1 MSDPPRLLE
10 QSSTN
15 ASTLELLRALE
26 PPQAPPSDVRA
37 SLVKDLSGLVA
48 GSSIKAAAAATWLKL
63 ALVGALGVG
72 AAGAFVWS
80 QTTPSPRVP
89 APAHEQSQVPA
100 PQPDLPPAPPA
111 EPAAAPAPP
120 PVAVVPEPRKSAAS
134 AAPRDSLAEEEALLE
149 AARQAVASEPGRALS
164 LLQKHRA
171 QFPSGQLS
179 AERMYL
185 SVDCWRRLGNMA
197 AAKREAAALTK
208 YYPNSAYARRAPLLL
223 ASPAR

>member
-48 GSSIKAAAAATWLKL
+48 GSSVKAAAAATWLKL

-80 QTTPSPRVP
+80 QTSPSPSVP
-89 APAHEQSQVPA
+89 APAHERSQMPA
-100 PQPDLPPAPPA
+100 PQPNLPQPA
-111 EPAAAPAPP
+111 EPAVAPAPP
-120 PVAVVPEPRKSAAS
+120 PVAVVPEPRKGAAS
-134 AAPRDSLAEEEALLE
+134 AVPRDSLAEEESLLE
-149 AARQAVASEPGRALS
+149 AARQAVASDPGRALS

-185 SVDCWRRLGNMA
+185 SVDCWRRLGNLA

>member
-10 QSSTN
+10 QSSTS

-48 GSSIKAAAAATWLKL
+48 GSSIKTAAAATWLKL
-63 ALVGALGVG
+63 VLVGALGAG
-72 AAGAFVWS
+72 AVGAFVWS
-80 QTTPSPRVP
+80 QSTPSPSVS
-89 APAHEQSQVPA
+89 APPHEQRKVPT
-100 PQPDLPPAPPA
+100 PQPNLPPSPPP
-111 EPAAAPAPP
+111 EPAVAPAPTP
-120 PVAVVPEPRKSAAS
+120 AVVVPELRKSAPS

-149 AARQAVASEPGRALS
+149 AARQAVANDPGRALS
-164 LLQKHRA
+164 LLQQHRA
-171 QFPSGQLS
+171 QFPSGQLN

-185 SVDCWRRLGNMA
+185 SVDCWRRLGNLA

-208 YYPNSAYARRAPLLL
+208 YYPNSAYSRRAPVLL

>member
-48 GSSIKAAAAATWLKL
+48 GSSIKAVAAAAWLKV
-63 ALVGALGVG
+63 ALLGALGVG
-72 AAGAFVWS
+72 AAGAVVVWS
-80 QTTPSPRVP
+80 RVTPSAKP
-89 APAHEQSQVPA
+89 AAPLHQAKITA
-100 PQPDLPPAPPA
+100 PQPDLPPPQLPAPDIAPA
-111 EPAAAPAPP
+111 LPQAPAAA
-120 PVAVVPEPRKSAAS
+120 ELRKSAPS

-149 AARQAVASEPGRALS
+149 AARQAVASDPARALS
-164 LLQKHRA
+164 LLQKHRR
-171 QFPSGQLS
+171 QFPNGQLS

-185 SVDCWRRLGNMA
+185 SVDCWRRLGNLA
-197 AAKREAAALTK
+197 AAKREADALAK
-208 YYPNSAYARRAPLLL
+208 HFPSSAYARRAPLLL
-223 ASPAR
+223 ASPSR